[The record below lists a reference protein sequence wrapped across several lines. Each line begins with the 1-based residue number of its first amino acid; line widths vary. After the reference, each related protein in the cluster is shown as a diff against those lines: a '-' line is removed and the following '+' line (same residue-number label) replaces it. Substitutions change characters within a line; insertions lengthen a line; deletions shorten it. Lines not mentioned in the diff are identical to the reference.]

1 MLDIIRSDGIEG
13 ANVRAITRGAG
24 VTEATLYRYFPD
36 KKSMF
41 HEVWQG
47 QAHPLIEMTRGFF
60 ESFEAAPPSETV
72 SDYVREVY
80 ARYDSYPAG
89 FSYALLSTSTRIWR
103 STDEKYQEQKRI
115 VGNYFEMLFD
125 SGSVVQ
131 MDAYMARRIFIST
144 TLFIPRSIE
153 SGQISGPAAQ
163 YADDII
169 AVVHRMLGLES
180 ATV

>member
-41 HEVWQG
+41 HEVWQS
-47 QAHPLIEMTRGFF
+47 QAHPLTDMTQDFF
-60 ESFEAAPPSETV
+60 VSFDDASSSETV
-72 SDYVREVY
+72 SNYVREIY
-80 ARYDSYPAG
+80 TRYDSNPAG
-89 FSYALLSTSTRIWR
+89 FSYAILSASTRKWR
-103 STDEKYQEQKRI
+103 STDEKYQEQKRV
-115 VGNYFEMLFD
+115 VGEYFQKLFE
-125 SGSVVQ
+125 SGSVIP
-131 MDAYMARRIFIST
+131 MDAYMARRVFIST

-153 SGQISGPAAQ
+153 SGQITGPAAQ

-169 AVVHRMLGLES
+169 AVVHRMLGLEI
-180 ATV
+180 ATA